1 MKEFQTHGMM
11 ILTSG
16 SIGSALALTLNN
28 NNNLKGEEEKEEE
41 EEGGKK
47 RPRWNRIFLEP
58 ISDPFRV
65 DVGMVMKIY

>member
-47 RPRWNRIFLEP
+47 KGHVEIEYFWSR
-58 ISDPFRV
+58 FRTRSE
-65 DVGMVMKIY
+65 